1 MIRILVYKVLLI
13 PAFLYKFI
21 YRRRLRV
28 LAYHDVVDSSE
39 FIKHVSY
46 LKSKYNLID
55 INTLREHLYNNS
67 PLPKRSLLI
76 TFDDGDYTV
85 FKNALPVLKKH
96 ECPACLFIITE
107 LINSN
112 KDFWFTNIRKIE
124 KEKGKSFTEV
134 NSLMNHLKSISNRE
148 RLKEL
153 NKYDIGEKKQLNT
166 SEVKKLNG
174 NNIYIA
180 NHSHTHPMFNRC
192 TGEEIL
198 VELNKSRTFFLQN
211 NLAGYEVFAY
221 PNGNFDLNSEKIL
234 KENGIEMAFLFDH
247 NICSKDINPYRISR
261 IRTNSD
267 MSLDEL
273 RIKVSGFHS
282 TLQKIKAKR

>member
-1 MIRILVYKVLLI
+1 MIRILIYKILVL
-13 PAFLYKFI
+13 PAFIYNFI
-21 YRRRLRV
+21 YRRRFRV
-28 LAYHDVVDSSE
+28 LAYHDVVDPKK
-39 FIKHVSY
+39 FDQHVSY
-46 LKSKYNLID
+46 LKSRYNVID
-55 INTLREHLYNNS
+55 IKALKDHLYNNF

-85 FKNALPVLKKH
+85 FKNALPVLKNND
-96 ECPACLFIITE
+96 CPGCLFIITE

-112 KDFWFTNIRKIE
+112 KDFWFANIRKTE
-124 KEKGKSFTEV
+124 KVKGKSSSQV
-134 NSLMNHLKSISNRE
+134 NSLMNHLKSISNKE

-153 NKYDIGEKKQLNT
+153 NQYDDGEKKQLNT
-166 SEVKKLNG
+166 SEIKTLNG
-174 NNIYIA
+174 NNIFIA

-198 VELNKSRTFFLQN
+198 VELNRSKTFFLQN

-221 PNGNFDLNSEKIL
+221 PNGNFDINSEKIL